1 MGLPALFSGE
11 DWEDEIAA
19 EAATEFNATID
30 IQDPK
35 TLVTVPYNTTTGEGG
50 YSVPQVIAAD
60 IPARLQQ
67 VKSPRT
73 VDTTYDYSEYRPY
86 RVQTRM
92 VDVPGLIPKG
102 FQVVVKTNPRD
113 ISIVGKVL
121 AVQVSTN
128 SSNAAVRTIETL
140 MSNGG

>member
-1 MGLPALFSGE
+1 MGLPAPFSGE
-11 DWEDEIAA
+11 DWEDEIAEDA
-19 EAATEFNATID
+19 FTEFNATID
-30 IQDPK
+30 IQDPN
-35 TLVTVPYNTTTGEGG
+35 TLTTVPYDPVTGEGG
-50 YSVPQVIAAD
+50 YSVPQVIAAG

-67 VKSPRT
+67 VKSPRA

-128 SSNAAVRTIETL
+128 SSNAAVRTIETI
-140 MSNGG
+140 MSNGA